1 MAARRPAR
9 ERRREREGGAVTSR
23 EECWTVKKLLIA
35 AGVLAGVAIAIR
47 RGKASKADSE
57 LWRQATAPGSQ

>member
-1 MAARRPAR
+1 
-9 ERRREREGGAVTSR
+9 
-23 EECWTVKKLLIA
+23 VKKLLVA

-57 LWRQATAPGSQ
+57 LWREATAPGPR